1 MADEQNSSIREHSL
15 VIATGARVLR
25 FWDGVHDFGAYVYS
39 IFQSFKS
46 LRFIR
51 VRALNSIILNQTRYT
66 GIDALPFIIVIAM
79 LLGGVVIIQGM
90 TNLPKYG
97 IDGYFGNLLV
107 IIIARELGPLVT
119 ALIVISR
126 SGTAI
131 ATEIATQ
138 QWSREILSLEISG
151 IDPRLYIVI
160 PRIAASILS
169 IFSLI
174 IFFDIVAFMGGYIIS
189 LTTIFI
195 PLDTFIQNLVLS
207 FSLKDLVA
215 TILKSLAFGLLI
227 PLISCYYGLMPRSK
241 FEIPIFVSRAVS
253 RTLFCVVLLNA
264 AISVVFYFTWME

>member
-1 MADEQNSSIREHSL
+1 MAEEQNNGTQGSAI
-15 VIATGARVLR
+15 VIATGSRVLR
-25 FWDGVHDFGAYVYS
+25 FWDGLRDFGAYVYS

-51 VRALNSIILNQTRYT
+51 IRAINTIILNQTMYT
-66 GIDALPFIIVIAM
+66 GINALPIILVIAM

-97 IDGYFGNLLV
+97 IEGYFGNLLV

-126 SGTAI
+126 SGSAM
-131 ATEIATQ
+131 ATETATQ
-138 QWSREILSLEISG
+138 QWSKEILSMEISG

-160 PRIAASILS
+160 PRIAATILS

-174 IFFDIVAFMGGYIIS
+174 IFFDIMAFLGGYIIS

-195 PLDTFIQNLVLS
+195 PLDVFFQNLVMS
-207 FSLKDLVA
+207 FSLKDLAA
-215 TILKSLAFGLLI
+215 TILKSLTFGLLI
-227 PLISCYYGLMPRSK
+227 PLISCYYGMMPRSK

-253 RTLFCVVLLNA
+253 RTLFFVVLLNV
-264 AISVVFYFTWME
+264 AISVIFYFTWLE